1 MPTLIQNA
9 EPEPGRTHP
18 SRGER
23 PRASMLRSIL
33 TNWVAMAVAGVI
45 SFAITPILV
54 HRLGHLYYGMW
65 ILISSV
71 LDYYG
76 VLDMGLR
83 TAIQRFV
90 ARYRGADERTGLDKT
105 LSTGLVLSSGLC
117 LLICGLTVPVA
128 RSLPGI
134 FGIHE
139 QESHLFSQLVV
150 LLGLSAAFTFPARVL
165 GAYLCGLQRYDLYNL
180 NAIVGAVIRAALL
193 VAALK
198 MGYGVWGCAVVA
210 LATTVLSL
218 VMSAWLVMW
227 ADPDASLSWK
237 HATIKQSREL
247 VSFSFYMLLATTG
260 DLLRT
265 RLDSFVIARWL
276 GIALVTPYNVAARL
290 IDHFRV
296 VMFSLLGPLLTE
308 MSALDAKSSRAELQR
323 LFLRFSKVTALL
335 SLCITVLLF
344 VDGKALLRYWVGS
357 DFVSSFSVLM
367 VLALGRCIAVGQT
380 PSIVLLI
387 ACGRNR
393 FVGWMT
399 LIEGLANLALSVYWA
414 HTYGLIGVALGTL
427 VPLLISKGLI
437 QPWYTLSVA
446 GVSTKQYLQKA
457 LAPPFVV
464 CALFLGICATCRLIT
479 SADTGL
485 LSFLAKLTA
494 QILLF
499 SLLTWIIGLSTEDR
513 RSIGRQKLNV
523 SWLRRTVVLTRQAS

>member
-1 MPTLIQNA
+1 
-9 EPEPGRTHP
+9 
-18 SRGER
+18 
-23 PRASMLRSIL
+23 
-33 TNWVAMAVAGVI
+33 
-45 SFAITPILV
+45 
-54 HRLGHLYYGMW
+54 
-65 ILISSV
+65 
-71 LDYYG
+71 
-76 VLDMGLR
+76 
-83 TAIQRFV
+83 
-90 ARYRGADERTGLDKT
+90 
-105 LSTGLVLSSGLC
+105 
-117 LLICGLTVPVA
+117 
-128 RSLPGI
+128 
-134 FGIHE
+134 
-139 QESHLFSQLVV
+139 
-150 LLGLSAAFTFPARVL
+150 
-165 GAYLCGLQRYDLYNL
+165 
-180 NAIVGAVIRAALL
+180 
-193 VAALK
+193 
-198 MGYGVWGCAVVA
+198 VVA